1 MLLAVLCRGTLF
13 FSSELQQYTMP
24 FMGSDPSVV
33 KRTQRFLFEQHQ
45 ETPVSRP
52 LCVSLIITNTIDMF
66 LIVIIYR
73 NRFGQDVNFQCY
85 VNLN

>member
-1 MLLAVLCRGTLF
+1 MLLAVLCRGNLF

-33 KRTQRFLFEQHQ
+33 KRTQRFLVEQHQ

-66 LIVIIYR
+66 LIVVIYR
-73 NRFGQDVNFQCY
+73 NRFCQDVNFRCY
-85 VNLN
+85 VNLH